1 MKKFSA
7 ILIALVAYLQV
18 YAIFP
23 MQITNNSQ
31 YDDTDIY
38 IGIIGK
44 RLDGSDIYYNL
55 RSNSVSGVTL
65 ADLNE
70 SVNTLHKVDGDWG
83 YANIFV
89 TLDQIPG
96 NTVYIDRSMACRMF
110 IGFRSPMYLHA
121 FNNGYAGADLNNP
134 NDPNADL
141 RWEIVEF
148 SYDNNDVMFVN
159 TTRVDAFQYPMGIDL
174 YGNVAAGA
182 NNAHMRR
189 GDLKSYAA
197 TIADW
202 DREFGGTI
210 YNNCKISRIT
220 KDNLGPIIMQ
230 PSKVATVK
238 QSNEFDEYIAAIWST
253 FTNKTLRCNMGDRG
267 EWYGKIENGVFVMH
281 NAADPNR
288 VGRVGR
294 PSTVDVIEG
303 AGAFATGSED
313 DKATQAQFCGAIN
326 RGMIDLDKADNELQQ
341 WGDRT
346 AFFTRNNWNKY
357 VAFFHDAARSYD
369 GYTYAFCYDD
379 TFDQSSTCATS
390 HPDHLVVTIGGFT
403 TNPGETVE
411 PGTDPTPNPDPDK
424 PNPGEETG
432 NTTSGTTEQGLQYQC
447 QISQQGMDVTY
458 TFSVTNAGEF
468 VGLVPVIWDNSND
481 FREEIGVSTI
491 TFNNCS
497 LGQKLSV
504 ACKWMYAGGDTHTP
518 YIDYI
523 VGNISSGIE
532 TTTTDTSVRKV
543 LYNGQLYILS
553 GEMLY
558 TVTGQKV
565 GSVSQKMAQ

>member
-55 RSNSVSGVTL
+55 RSNSASGVTL

-238 QSNEFDEYIAAIWST
+238 QSNEFDNYINQIWSA
-253 FTNKTLRCNMGDRG
+253 FTGKTLRCNLGERG
-267 EWYGKIENGVFVMH
+267 TWYGRVENGEFVMH
-281 NAADPNR
+281 FEGNPAR
-288 VGRVGR
+288 IGRVGK

-303 AGAFATGSED
+303 AGAFATGNEE

-326 RGMIDLDKADNELQQ
+326 RGMIDLNKADNELQD
-341 WGDRT
+341 WGER
-346 AFFTRNNWNKY
+346 ASFFTRNTWNKY
-357 VAFFHDAARSYD
+357 VAFFHDAARSHE

-390 HPDHLVVTIGGFT
+390 HPERLVVTIGGFAE
-403 TNPGETVE
+403 NPGGAVLPEPE
-411 PGTDPTPNPDPDK
+411 PGQPDQPVEV
-424 PNPGEETG
+424 PVGEQT
-432 NTTSGTTEQGLQYQC
+432 GTTEQGLDYACRITQN
-447 QISQQGMDVTY
+447 GMDVTY
-458 TFSVTNAGEF
+458 TFSVLNASKF
-468 VGLVPVIWDNSND
+468 VGLVPVIWDNSNG
-481 FREEIGVSTI
+481 FKEEVNKNTI
-491 TFNNCS
+491 TFTNCTE
-497 LGQKLSV
+497 GQKLSV
-504 ACKWMYAGGDTHTP
+504 ACKWMYDGGDTHTP
-518 YIDYI
+518 YIDYVVTNGATGLEI
-523 VGNISSGIE
+523 ASAAVSA
-532 TTTTDTSVRKV
+532 RKI
-543 LYNGQLYILS
+543 LYNGRLYILV
-553 GEMLY
+553 GETLY
-558 TVTGQKV
+558 SVTGETIK
-565 GSVSQKMAQ
+565 K